1 MLIGLCCAAA
11 VAQSPTAPQFDPRLS
26 PNAIIRE
33 DIFAGFLVND
43 LERLA
48 RGEKNLEV
56 LLAERPQSKAPLL
69 AWKAGIALTRA
80 AHAHEAGRKAD
91 FEREYR
97 KATSLFEEA
106 AQAGPKDFGV
116 IAITGGSYSQIADRL
131 PEPQRTAGWKT
142 AYQAYHA
149 MLAAQKDQVDQLPL
163 HLKGELL
170 GGLALTAQRTG
181 KGDEAGPYLERIVK
195 TMPGTAYATAA
206 QRWIE
211 RPETRAKSSV
221 ACHSCHEPGRLE
233 ARKAALAAAK

>member
-1 MLIGLCCAAA
+1 
-11 VAQSPTAPQFDPRLS
+11 
-26 PNAIIRE
+26 
-33 DIFAGFLVND
+33 VND

-48 RGEKNLEV
+48 RGEKNLEI
-56 LLAERPQSKAPLL
+56 LLAERPQSKALL
-69 AWKAGIALTRA
+69 MAWKAASALTRA

-91 FEREYR
+91 YEREYR
-97 KATSLFEEA
+97 RATGLFEEA
-106 AQAGPKDFGV
+106 AKAGPTDIGV
-116 IAITGGSYSQIADRL
+116 IASTGGAYTQMADRL
-131 PEPQRTAGWKT
+131 PEPHHTAGWKT
-142 AYQAYHA
+142 AYQAYRA
-149 MLAAQKDQVDQLPL
+149 LLEAQKDQVDKLPL

-181 KGDEAGPYLERIVK
+181 KPDEAGPYLERIVK
-195 TMPGTAYATAA
+195 SMPGTAYATAA